1 MKNILTKI
9 FAYMK
14 AYGGI
19 ILAITGILIVIGVV
33 LYSAYMTS
41 IPLFIFLCGLILF
54 IVGVVIIA
62 IQSHEDI

>member
-1 MKNILTKI
+1 MKNILTKVI
-9 FAYMK
+9 AYMM

-19 ILAITGILIVIGVV
+19 ILAITGIAIVIGVI

-62 IQSHEDI
+62 IQNHEDI

>member
-14 AYGGI
+14 AYSGE

-33 LYSAYMTS
+33 LRSAYVTS

-54 IVGVVIIA
+54 LVGVVIMA
-62 IQSHEDI
+62 IQNHEDI

>member
-9 FAYMK
+9 IAYMM

-19 ILAITGILIVIGVV
+19 ILAITGISIVIGVV

-62 IQSHEDI
+62 IQNHEDI